1 MRCGGGLA
9 AAWISVTQ
17 NGGSCAAADARV
29 EVGSCGASGRVY
41 KGAESGGGGIARA
54 NRARLLRSARVRLG
68 LEVGDG
74 SDHWAPPGSDAES
87 GAALSAAEARRE
99 EARGCWAC
107 AEWAACWRWAAARKK
122 RGGEENLF
130 HFLNSSFA
138 QFF

>member
-1 MRCGGGLA
+1 VSFDA
-9 AAWISVTQ
+9 AA
-17 NGGSCAAADARV
+17 GARV
-29 EVGSCGASGRVY
+29 EVASCGASGRVY

-74 SDHWAPPGSDAES
+74 SDHWAPPGSDTES

-107 AEWAACWRWAAARKK
+107 AAWAAQRERGKGDRQAARG
-122 RGGEENLF
+122 GGERGMGR
-130 HFLNSSFA
+130 A
-138 QFF
+138 QDREG